1 MQRQFP
7 ASLLMSGTRDLGL
20 SRTVFAHSLLVD
32 LGVEAKLHVWE
43 GAAPCAF
50 AQPFVDPGVPESQ
63 QAWKVLVKFFDVHL
77 GRRARSSLSS
87 RQETNLHTSGFMSNL
102 LKERKNDIEG
112 KS

>member
-1 MQRQFP
+1 MGNRANYPVEAPDIQLQFP

-43 GAAPCAF
+43 GAAHCAF

-63 QAWKVLVKFFDVHL
+63 QAWKRSAE
-77 GRRARSSLSS
+77 RRV
-87 RQETNLHTSGFMSNL
+87 G
-102 LKERKNDIEG
+102 KEGVSTCRYRW
-112 KS
+112 SPYH